1 MNPTF
6 VTVFYALQRRISGA
20 SRQQYWAAGASAR
33 SLLAAATMPVLILS
47 CVVAYAS
54 VDGPDDR
61 APLDFSGQPLSNLGY
76 YSAIGKIPTSDGHC
90 TGTLIAPKKMLTAF
104 HCLTTQPLGNGP
116 PPASIEF
123 FRAFGMRNFGQPEK
137 DAQGLPIVARGV
149 RYIVGGTH
157 SYLPEP
163 KDWAIVMLDRDLTQ
177 MGFKTI
183 GLADASPSPGALVS
197 NVGYGEQSYT
207 GGLSFRNR
215 PGLHADCRV
224 IGSSDSY
231 VLTDCDAMSGN
242 SGGPVYILAN
252 GNTPRIVADLTTT
265 QSVGNAF
272 GGSGPGVNNFR
283 FVPHEP
289 RGLAVG
295 TGQSS
300 NPAEPDPSV
309 VRVFAGDADQNRL
322 VERDLGTQGSNPW
335 TSWRKPSAP
344 LAAPSRVAVVNLDVW
359 RAEQWAVTD
368 GKLKVRSEQL
378 QFNPGSEQYQ
388 AVWGG
393 WLAEDAPGQV
403 IDVAASADGYSNFH
417 LFVLTQDPLSK
428 NSRVFY
434 RQRSTE
440 GSAWSAWAP
449 VGSVISARAIAAFRS
464 PLGTHEVL
472 VSSPAGIHRSAIG
485 GQSSPLTLQWG
496 APGGFD
502 NVAASSLTNG
512 NVMLLAVRSD
522 SGELQHILSSNYL
535 SEQWTSF
542 PAKKPDITQ
551 PNQCFDKLVSA
562 RTPTGLQLVI
572 GVYGGELFYS
582 SGSEVPGGAWTQFRR
597 FY

>member
-1 MNPTF
+1 MSFRHQSLYVRTHAF
-6 VTVFYALQRRISGA
+6 
-20 SRQQYWAAGASAR
+20 SRLLWQCWSAAPR
-33 SLLAAATMPVLILS
+33 SLLATAAIPALILHGA
-47 CVVAYAS
+47 VAHAS

-61 APLDFSGQPLSNLGY
+61 VPLNFSGQPLSNLGY

-90 TGTLIAPKKMLTAF
+90 TGTLIAPKKMLTAL
-104 HCLTTQPLGNGP
+104 HCIASQTTGNGP

-123 FRAFGMRNFGQPEK
+123 FPAFGMRNFGQPEK
-137 DAQGLPIVARGV
+137 DTQGLPIVARGV
-149 RYIVGGTH
+149 RYIVGGAH

-177 MGFKTI
+177 LGFKTI
-183 GLADASPSPGALVS
+183 GLAEASPPLGTLVH

-207 GGLSFRNR
+207 GGVSFRNR
-215 PGLHADCRV
+215 PGLHAGCRA
-224 IGSSDSY
+224 IGSSDRY
-231 VLTDCDAMSGN
+231 VITDCDVMSGN
-242 SGGPVYILAN
+242 SGGPIYIVAN
-252 GNTPRIVADLTTT
+252 ANTAKIVADITTT

-272 GGSGPGVNNFR
+272 GGSGPSVNNFR

-300 NPAEPDPSV
+300 NPAEPEPSV

-322 VERDLGTQGSNPW
+322 VERELGTQGSDPW
-335 TSWRKPSAP
+335 TAWRKPSA
-344 LAAPSRVAVVNLDVW
+344 LVEAPSRVAAINLDVW
-359 RAEQWAVTD
+359 RAEQWAVTN
-368 GKLKVRSEQL
+368 GSLKVRSEQL
-378 QFNPGSEQYQ
+378 QPNPGSEQYESVWGSWQ
-388 AVWGG
+388 AV
-393 WLAEDAPGQV
+393 DAPGHV
-403 IDVAASADGYSNFH
+403 IDVAASADGHSNFH

-428 NSRVFY
+428 NTRVFY

-440 GSAWSAWAP
+440 SSAWSAWTP
-449 VGSVISARAIAAFRS
+449 VGSVVSARAIAVFRN

-472 VSSPAGIHRSAIG
+472 VSSPAGIYRATVG
-485 GQSSPLTLQWG
+485 SPLSGLTLQWS

-502 NVAASSLTNG
+502 TVSASSLTNG

-535 SEQWTSF
+535 SAAWTKF

-551 PNQCFDKLVSA
+551 PNQRFDKLVST
-562 RTPTGLQLVI
+562 RTPAGHHLVI
-572 GVYGGELFYS
+572 GAYGGELFYA
-582 SGSEVPGGAWTQFRR
+582 SGSDVPGGAWTQFKR